1 MICTDGHFSWVRGS
15 DASFS
20 GCGEE
25 TRDGRTSLGAGAAE
39 GSNGAQEDNEGHK
52 SSHSNADDHRHWER
66 LCREQQKEASCDHS
80 VLHTPPV
87 DMNRVCTTARGQHAD
102 PCVRPPFFF
111 RTHYTLYTIL
121 SLQQTR
127 TKRRVAVFFILL
139 SDIIPQAQGHAIK
152 TRCHRKGQRSAP

>member
-1 MICTDGHFSWVRGS
+1 MKMICTDGHFSCVRGS

-87 DMNRVCTTARGQHAD
+87 DRNSVHNGT
-102 PCVRPPFFF
+102 RPACRPLREATFLFQN
-111 RTHYTLYTIL
+111 THNIL